1 MQHLKKTAIYQ
12 CLDNYFH
19 RLKSK
24 YDHGIRTKGH
34 ALIESIKADLN
45 ALSIDTPNLVP
56 LENSVHRLMH
66 TVYFYS
72 VIRLLL
78 HFSIS
83 HYSMMLAQT
92 SVNGPSTKSEL
103 RCNAVI
109 QSNANKMILNTY
121 LSDVYLVMIHLGRV
135 DCSLSAAYTN
145 LITSCA
151 NMAKLFS
158 ETAKA

>member
-66 TVYFYS
+66 TVYF
-72 VIRLLL
+72 
-78 HFSIS
+78 
-83 HYSMMLAQT
+83 
-92 SVNGPSTKSEL
+92 
-103 RCNAVI
+103 
-109 QSNANKMILNTY
+109 
-121 LSDVYLVMIHLGRV
+121 
-135 DCSLSAAYTN
+135 
-145 LITSCA
+145 
-151 NMAKLFS
+151 
-158 ETAKA
+158 